1 MLSLEVRTGSRAQML
16 DITGQVMRAVEE
28 SGVRE
33 GVCLVYVPHTTA
45 GVTINENADPSVAAD
60 ILASLEKL
68 VPRDAGY
75 RHREGNSDAH
85 IKALMTGFS
94 QAIPVRDGRLA
105 LGTWQGVFFCEYDGP
120 RTRTVLVQVLSCSPY
135 PS

>member
-1 MLSLEVRTGSRAQML
+1 MVSLEVRTGSRAQML
-16 DITGQVMRAVEE
+16 DITGQVRRVVEE

-33 GVCLVYVPHTTA
+33 GACLVYVPHTTA

-60 ILASLEKL
+60 ILARLEKL

-94 QAIPVRDGRLA
+94 QSVPVRDGGLA
-105 LGTWQGVFFCEYDGP
+105 LGTWQGIFFCEFDGP
-120 RTRTVLVQVLSCSPY
+120 RTRSVLVQVLSCSPS